1 MSEPP
6 SPGPLIRPLELSDLD
21 AIAGVHREAARV
33 AYAYRGWRYSLA
45 EVRDWYAGKL
55 PGWDWGRIAL
65 ASSPA
70 DAGLPVGFAA
80 AIGPF
85 LDQLF
90 VLPAHQRAGL
100 GRLLLTAMLARGLRP
115 ARLHVLKGNAP
126 ARAFYEHHGFHLE
139 QSWWDDG
146 EDETVMLFRLD

>member
-6 SPGPLIRPLELSDLD
+6 SPRPLIRPLAAGDLD

-55 PGWDWGRIAL
+55 AGWDWGWVAM
-65 ASSPA
+65 APGPSE
-70 DAGLPVGFAA
+70 AGLVVGFVT

-90 VLPAHQRAGL
+90 VLPAYQRAGI
-100 GRLLLTAMLARGLRP
+100 GRLLLGAMLARGLGP
-115 ARLHVLKGNAP
+115 VRLHVLKGNAP
-126 ARAFYEHHGFHLE
+126 ARAFYESHGFHPE
-139 QSWWDDG
+139 RSWWDDG
-146 EDETVMLFRLD
+146 EDETVMLYRLG